1 VAHRSISEEP
11 LLWAKKDM
19 DQTTDQSQP
28 ALYSSVMQPR
38 ATARHGLVQAALVT
52 CLVMLLAACGGSS
65 GDVPITHTVTARVS
79 GLSGFGLVLEL
90 NGGNDL
96 AVSVNGNAGFATPV
110 ASGANYQVTVRT
122 QPSSPQQVCNV
133 ANGSGTVGTGNVT
146 VPVTCV
152 TSSYTVGATVQ
163 GLLGTGLVLQL
174 NGGNNLSIAANG
186 TVSFSGA
193 VASGT
198 RYAVAVQTQPVS
210 PAQVCSVTSSSGTVG
225 TGNVT
230 VAVICAATG
239 YTVGGIVQGLSG
251 TGLVLQLNGA
261 NDLSIT
267 ANGTVSFAGA
277 VASGAP
283 YSVAVRTQPT
293 SPAQTCLITR
303 GSGTITT
310 YNIAAVAI
318 SCISTPLVTG
328 SPIVSTLYSF
338 TGGVGGSTDASSPNG
353 SLVQGSSDGK
363 LYGTTA
369 GGGMYGTFFKISL
382 AGDETVLYYFGAP
395 LVDDPTRPYSGVIQA
410 SDGNFYGT
418 TVGDFGGS
426 YSGGVFRVTPA
437 GAESKLFGVF
447 AVDSGDRFQVG
458 GVIES
463 SAGYLYAID
472 QYDGRT
478 FGFAINESMMVD
490 PAPTPNLTPW
500 PVDFTGAAALLQ
512 AGDGSFYLTTS
523 DGGGNGH
530 GAVFKLT
537 AGTFTPIYSFG
548 GVPGDALSPRVPLIE
563 GGDGNLY
570 GTTATGGSASAACPS
585 GCGTVFKITPSGVE
599 TVLYSFGSSDAD
611 GQAPSGALVQGIDG
625 NFYGLTSAGGNTLT
639 SGSATPS
646 CNCGTIFRI
655 TPSGAETVLYA
666 FGSSAADGA
675 RPSGALLQASDGNFY
690 GTTASG
696 GPASAGTVFK
706 LVLGAN

>member
-1 VAHRSISEEP
+1 
-11 LLWAKKDM
+11 
-19 DQTTDQSQP
+19 
-28 ALYSSVMQPR
+28 
-38 ATARHGLVQAALVT
+38 
-52 CLVMLLAACGGSS
+52 MLLSACGGSS
-65 GDVPITHTVTARVS
+65 GDVPITHTVTASVS
-79 GLSGFGLVLEL
+79 GLSGSGLVLEL
-90 NGGNDL
+90 NAGNDL
-96 AVSVNGNAGFATPV
+96 AVTANGNTGFATSV

-152 TSSYTVGATVQ
+152 TTSYAVDATVQ

-174 NGGNNLSIAANG
+174 NGGNNLSITANG
-186 TVSFSGA
+186 TVSFAAA
-193 VASGT
+193 VASGAP
-198 RYAVAVQTQPVS
+198 YAVAVQMQPAS
-210 PAQVCSVTSSSGTVG
+210 PAQVCSVANSSGTVS

-230 VAVICAATG
+230 VAVICATTG

-261 NDLSIT
+261 NNLSIK

-283 YSVAVRTQPT
+283 YSVAVQTQPT
-293 SPAQTCLITR
+293 LPAQTCLVTR

-310 YNIAAVAI
+310 YNIGAVAI
-318 SCISTPLVTG
+318 SCITAPLASG
-328 SPIVSTLYSF
+328 GPKVSTLYSF

-353 SLVQGSSDGK
+353 SLVQGSIDGK

-395 LVDDPTRPYSGVIQA
+395 FVDDPTRPYSGVIQA

-418 TVGDFGGS
+418 TVGDFGSS

-437 GAESKLFGVF
+437 GAESKLFGVI
-447 AVDSGDRFQVG
+447 AADSGDRFQVG

-472 QYDGRT
+472 QYDSRT
-478 FGFAINESMMVD
+478 FGFAINESMAD
-490 PAPTPNLTPW
+490 PAPTPNLTPL

-512 AGDGSFYLTTS
+512 ASDGSFYLITS
-523 DGGGNGH
+523 DGGSTRH
-530 GAVFKLT
+530 GAVFKSM

-548 GVPGDALSPRVPLIE
+548 GAPGDALSPRVPLIE
-563 GGDGNLY
+563 GRDGNLY
-570 GTTATGGSASAACPS
+570 GTTATGGSPSAACPS
-585 GCGTVFKITPSGVE
+585 GCGTVFKITPSGAE
-599 TVLYSFGSSDAD
+599 TVLYSFGSSAAD
-611 GQAPSGALVQGIDG
+611 GQTPSGALVQGIDG
-625 NFYGLTSAGGNTLT
+625 NFYGLTSAGGNTPIG
-639 SGSATPS
+639 GSATPN

-655 TPSGAETVLYA
+655 TPSGTETVLYA
-666 FGSSAADGA
+666 FGNSAADGTQ
-675 RPSGALLQASDGNFY
+675 PSGALLQASDGNFY

-696 GPASAGTVFK
+696 GPANAGTVFK
-706 LVLGAN
+706 LVPGAN